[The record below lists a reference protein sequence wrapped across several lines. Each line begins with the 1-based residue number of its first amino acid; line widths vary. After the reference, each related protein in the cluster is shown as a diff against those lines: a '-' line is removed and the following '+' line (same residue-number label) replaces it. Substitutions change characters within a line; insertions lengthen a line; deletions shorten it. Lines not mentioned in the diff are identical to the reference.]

1 MTSVTELNDI
11 IIEKGRLIVNRFE
24 SSDKEI
30 VDFFQQIEPSTRN
43 ECFHNLLRVGVVA
56 IKTAGITDRIREDG
70 KIMMELFDPN
80 KEGTPLYYLRND
92 IRNEIVGLRQQI
104 SAKEAK
110 DELINKTTLKGKSFE
125 DRCEAIIGDGARV
138 FGDLLENTTT
148 KEGKLKDS
156 KKGDFVVNQKEINKR
171 IVFEVKDVST
181 ISAYQIQKTLQESIE
196 NRDASYGILVVKSV
210 ESLPKSIG
218 WFQEIGHN
226 MLVCAL
232 STLEKDDDALHAE
245 LLLIGYK
252 WARLRIMLQ
261 NFRENKIDA
270 EFIQDKISRIQHKIS
285 ELRTIKIQCR
295 NIETASDKIRTV
307 SKQLEDDIGREL
319 SEILGSI
326 NSKCK

>member
-1 MTSVTELNDI
+1 MKTASEFQNVRIENGELVINQFQTADQD
-11 IIEKGRLIVNRFE
+11 IVNYFE
-24 SSDKEI
+24 A
-30 VDFFQQIEPSTRN
+30 IEPDKRQERLVN
-43 ECFHNLLRVGVVA
+43 ALKIGVVA
-56 IKTAGITDRIREDG
+56 IQTISKTDNIHYVEKVIGRLDRDLRNQ
-70 KIMMELFDPN
+70 MMEL
-80 KEGTPLYYLRND
+80 
-92 IRNEIVGLRQQI
+92 QQEFRI
-104 SAKEAK
+104 KKTK

-125 DRCEAIIGDGARV
+125 DRCESIIGDGARV

-196 NRDASYGILVVKSV
+196 NRDAFYGILVVKSV

-232 STLEKDDDALHAE
+232 STQEKDDDTLHAE

-307 SKQLEDDIGREL
+307 SKQLEDTIGREL

-326 NSKCK
+326 VSK

>member
-1 MTSVTELNDI
+1 MKTASEFQNVR
-11 IIEKGRLIVNRFE
+11 IENGKLVINQFQTADQDIVNYFE
-24 SSDKEI
+24 A
-30 VDFFQQIEPSTRN
+30 IEPDKRQERLVN
-43 ECFHNLLRVGVVA
+43 ALKIGVVA
-56 IKTAGITDRIREDG
+56 IQTISKTDNIHYVEKVIGRLDHDLRNQ
-70 KIMMELFDPN
+70 MMEL
-80 KEGTPLYYLRND
+80 
-92 IRNEIVGLRQQI
+92 QQEFRI
-104 SAKEAK
+104 KKTK

-125 DRCEAIIGDGARV
+125 DRCESIIGEGARV

-181 ISAYQIQKTLQESIE
+181 ISAYQIQRILQESIE

-232 STLEKDDDALHAE
+232 STLEKDEDTLHAE

-326 NSKCK
+326 ASK